1 MKTLDVFTIKTIK
14 SNKYG
19 INKLIFWLTNGSTP
33 KWLGRIFKKLD
44 IMDTLDKKLEDKLNT
59 ILVNQINIMG
69 MLVTNLIVS
78 SIPEKEIKDIKKSVE
93 ASIESTIK
101 TIRS

>member
-1 MKTLDVFTIKTIK
+1 
-14 SNKYG
+14 
-19 INKLIFWLTNGSTP
+19 
-33 KWLGRIFKKLD
+33 
-44 IMDTLDKKLEDKLNT
+44 MDTLDKKLEDKLNT